1 MLTLGQRVEL
11 ASRLGYGPS
20 NPPFPDI
27 VSFAEQ
33 GANQRLYP
41 NQALILKTW
50 TLAEQYTDTELE
62 TLHNWMSHYEDAEPT
77 GVSPDLFDRIETL
90 RAQGYPWFTTIVAV
104 LGRRASKTF
113 LTGIMFCWQTIRI
126 LSDPQFS
133 RTCAHR
139 QQPLSI
145 LIGATKK
152 EQVLS
157 TLFAAYQNMV
167 LNTHWLEPNII
178 KWNRDRIDFISPWD
192 AVAERDNE
200 HPQPTLS
207 VRAVSSNSNDVRGGS
222 IIGFVLDEAFFT
234 RTGDSMFTGDAAIEA
249 ASPALNQF
257 GRYSLQMYPSSP
269 WTRTGKVYELY
280 TAARKPVADGGDPA
294 LNATQLESWRL
305 YEGWQNGLMERKGK
319 PSVKTVRMHDNEG
332 HSQVILLETSA
343 QPGDRVLLP

>member
-1 MLTLGQRVEL
+1 MLSLGQRVEL
-11 ASRLGYGPS
+11 AARLGYGP
-20 NPPFPDI
+20 NNLPYANI

-50 TLAEQYTDTELE
+50 TLANQYTDRELQ
-62 TLHNWMSHYEDAEPT
+62 TLQDWMSHYMDAEPT
-77 GVSPDLFDRIETL
+77 GITPDLFERIETL
-90 RAQGYPWFTTIVAV
+90 RAEGYPWFTTIIPV

-133 RTCAHR
+133 RTFAHR

-152 EQVLS
+152 EQVLA
-157 TLFAAYQNMV
+157 TLFASYQNMV
-167 LNTHWLEPNII
+167 LNTPWLEPNII
-178 KWNRDRIDFISPWD
+178 KWTRDRIDFISPWD
-192 AVAERDNE
+192 AMAERDSE
-200 HPQPTLS
+200 YPQPTLT
-207 VRAVSSNSNDVRGGS
+207 VKAVSSNSNDVRGGS
-222 IIGFVLDEAFFT
+222 IIGFALDEAFFT

-257 GRYSLQMYPSSP
+257 GRFSLQMYPSSP

-280 TAARKPVADGGDPA
+280 TAARKQIKDGGDPA
-294 LNATQLESWRL
+294 LNTTQLESWRL
-305 YEGWQNGLMERKGK
+305 YENWEHGLMMRREK
-319 PSVKTVRMHDNEG
+319 PSVRTVRMHDETG
-332 HSQVILLETSA
+332 RSQVILLETA
-343 QPGDRVLLP
+343 AEPGDRVFLP

>member
-1 MLTLGQRVEL
+1 MLSLGQRVEL
-11 ASRLGYGPS
+11 AARLGLGAE
-20 NPPFPDI
+20 NPPYQDI

-50 TLAEQYTDTELE
+50 TLADKYTSDELD
-62 TLHNWMSHYEDAEPT
+62 TLHNWMSGYRDAEPT

-90 RAQGYPWFTTIVAV
+90 KTRDYPWFTTIIPV

-126 LSDPQFS
+126 LSDPRFS
-133 RTCAHR
+133 RTFAHR

-152 EQVLS
+152 EQVLA
-157 TLFAAYQNMV
+157 TLFASYQNMV
-167 LNTHWLEPNII
+167 LNTHWLEPHIL

-207 VRAVSSNSNDVRGGS
+207 VKAVSSNSNDVRGGS
-222 IIGFVLDEAFFT
+222 IIGFALDEAFFT
-234 RTGDSMFTGDAAIEA
+234 RSGDSMFTGDAAIEA

-269 WTRTGKVYELY
+269 WTRTGRVYELY
-280 TAARKPVADGGDPA
+280 TAARKQIEQGGDPV

-305 YEGWQNGLMERKGK
+305 YEGWEHGLMERKGK
-319 PSVKTVRMHDNEG
+319 PRVRTVRMHDDQG
-332 HSQVILLETSA
+332 HSQVILLETAA
-343 QPGDRVLLP
+343 QPGDRVLLS

>member
-1 MLTLGQRVEL
+1 MLSLGQRVEL
-11 ASRLGYGPS
+11 ASRLGYGPN

-50 TLAEQYTDTELE
+50 TLAEQYTDTELD
-62 TLHNWMSHYEDAEPT
+62 TLHTWMSHYEDAEPT
-77 GVSPDLFDRIETL
+77 GVTPDLFDRIETL
-90 RAQGYPWFTTIVAV
+90 RAQGYPWFTTIIAV

-126 LSDPQFS
+126 LSDPRFS

-157 TLFAAYQNMV
+157 TLFAAYQNMI

-192 AVAERDNE
+192 AVSERDNE

-280 TAARKPVADGGDPA
+280 TAARKPVKDGGDPT

-305 YEGWQNGLMERKGK
+305 YEGWENGLMERKSQ
-319 PSVKTVRMHDNEG
+319 PTVKTVRMHDNEG
-332 HSQVILLETSA
+332 RSQVILLETSA

>member
-1 MLTLGQRVEL
+1 MEL
-11 ASRLGYGPS
+11 ASRLGYGPN
-20 NPPFPDI
+20 NPPFSDI

-50 TLAEQYTDTELE
+50 TLAEQYTETELA
-62 TLHNWMSHYEDAEPT
+62 TLHNWMSHYMDAEPT

-90 RAQGYPWFTTIVAV
+90 KAQGYPWFTTIIAV

-113 LTGIMFCWQTIRI
+113 LTGIMFCWQTIKI
-126 LSDPQFS
+126 LSDPRFS

-157 TLFAAYQNMV
+157 TLYAAYQNMV

-234 RTGDSMFTGDAAIEA
+234 RSGDSMFTGDAAIEA

-257 GRYSLQMYPSSP
+257 GRFSLQMYPSSP
-269 WTRTGKVYELY
+269 WTRTGRVYELY
-280 TAARKPVADGGDPA
+280 TAARKPVDQGGDPS

-305 YEGWQNGLMERKGK
+305 YEGWQNGLMLRKGK
-319 PSVKTVRMHDNEG
+319 PSTKTVRMHDETG
-332 HSQVILLETSA
+332 RSQVILLETSA
-343 QPGDRVLLP
+343 QPGDRVLLA

>member
-1 MLTLGQRVEL
+1 MLSLGQRVEL

-20 NPPFPDI
+20 NQPFPDI

-33 GANQRLYP
+33 GASQRLYP

-50 TLAEQYTDTELE
+50 TLAEEYTESELDTLQ
-62 TLHNWMSHYEDAEPT
+62 TWMSGYNNAEPT
-77 GVSPDLFDRIETL
+77 GVAPDLFQRIETL
-90 RAQGYPWFTTIVAV
+90 RAEGYPWFTTIIPV

-113 LTGIMFCWQTIRI
+113 LTGIMFCWQTVRI
-126 LSDPQFS
+126 LSDPRFS
-133 RTCAHR
+133 RTQAHR

-167 LNTHWLEPNII
+167 LNTPWLEPHII
-178 KWNRDRIDFISPWD
+178 KWTRDRVDFISPWD
-192 AVAERDNE
+192 AIAERDSE
-200 HPQPTLS
+200 HPQPSLS
-207 VRAVSSNSNDVRGGS
+207 VKAVSSNSNDVRGGS

-249 ASPALNQF
+249 ARPALNQF
-257 GRYSLQMYPSSP
+257 GRFSLQMYPSSP

-280 TAARKPVADGGDPA
+280 TAARKPIDQGGDPA
-294 LNATQLESWRL
+294 LNTTQLESWRL
-305 YEGWQNGLMERKGK
+305 YENWEHGLMQRKGK
-319 PSVKTVRMHDNEG
+319 PTVRTLRMHDEQG
-332 HSQVILLETSA
+332 RSQVILLETSA
-343 QPGDRVLLP
+343 HPGDRVLLP

>member
-1 MLTLGQRVEL
+1 MLSLGQRVEL
-11 ASRLGYGPS
+11 AARLGLGAD
-20 NPPFPDI
+20 NPPYPDI

-33 GANQRLYP
+33 GSNQRLYP

-50 TLAEQYTDTELE
+50 TLAEQYTHSELQ
-62 TLHNWMSHYEDAEPT
+62 TLQEWMSHYEDAEPT
-77 GVSPDLFDRIETL
+77 GVAPDLYERIETL
-90 RAQGYPWFTTIVAV
+90 KKQGYPWFTTIIPV

-126 LSDPQFS
+126 LSDPRFS
-133 RTCAHR
+133 RTYAHR

-152 EQVLS
+152 EQVLA
-157 TLFAAYQNMV
+157 TLFASFQNMV
-167 LNTHWLEPNII
+167 LNTHWLEPHIV

-192 AVAERDNE
+192 AVTERDSE

-207 VRAVSSNSNDVRGGS
+207 VKAVSSNSNDVRGGS
-222 IIGFVLDEAFFT
+222 IIGFALDEAFFT

-249 ASPALNQF
+249 ATPALNQF
-257 GRYSLQMYPSSP
+257 GRFSLQMYPSSP

-280 TAARKPVADGGDPA
+280 TEARKSIAQGGDA
-294 LNATQLESWRL
+294 TLNATQLESWRL
-305 YEGWQNGLMERKGK
+305 YEGWEHGLMERKGT
-319 PSVKTVRMHDNEG
+319 PSVKTVRMHDKAG
-332 HSQVILLETSA
+332 HTQVILLETAA

>member
-11 ASRLGYGPS
+11 AARLGLGPE

-50 TLAEQYTDTELE
+50 TLSDQYTERELA
-62 TLHNWMSHYEDAEPT
+62 TLQNWMSGFNNAEPT
-77 GVSPDLFDRIETL
+77 GVTPDLFERIQTL
-90 RAQGYPWFTTIVAV
+90 KTQGYPWFTTIIPV

-126 LSDPQFS
+126 LSDPRFS
-133 RTCAHR
+133 RTYAHR

-152 EQVLS
+152 EQVLA
-157 TLFAAYQNMV
+157 TLFASYQNMV
-167 LNTHWLEPNII
+167 LNTRWLEPHIL

-192 AVAERDNE
+192 AVVERDTE

-207 VRAVSSNSNDVRGGS
+207 VKAVSSNSNDVRGGS

-249 ASPALNQF
+249 ARPALNQF
-257 GRYSLQMYPSSP
+257 GRFSLQMYPSSP

-280 TAARKPVADGGDPA
+280 MAARKQIDQGGNPV
-294 LNATQLESWRL
+294 LNTTQLESWRL
-305 YEGWQNGLMERKGK
+305 YEGWEHGLMERKGT
-319 PSVKTVRMHDNEG
+319 PSTKTVRMHDENG
-332 HSQVILLETSA
+332 RSQVILLETAA

>member
-1 MLTLGQRVEL
+1 MEL
-11 ASRLGYGPS
+11 ASRLGYGPK
-20 NPPFPDI
+20 NPPYSDI

-33 GANQRLYP
+33 GASQRLYP

-50 TLAEQYTDTELE
+50 TLAEQYTQTELD
-62 TLHNWMSHYEDAEPT
+62 TLHTWMNHYMDAEPT
-77 GVSPDLFDRIETL
+77 GVSPDLFDRIEL
-90 RAQGYPWFTTIVAV
+90 LKAQSYPWFTTIIPV

-133 RTCAHR
+133 RTFAHR

-152 EQVLS
+152 EQVLA

-167 LNTHWLEPNII
+167 LNTPWLEPHII

-200 HPQPTLS
+200 HPQPTLT
-207 VRAVSSNSNDVRGGS
+207 VKAVSSNSNDVRGGS

-249 ASPALNQF
+249 ARPALNQF

-280 TAARKPVADGGDPA
+280 TAARKPLIEGGDPV
-294 LNATQLESWRL
+294 LNTTQLESWRL
-305 YEGWQNGLMERKGK
+305 YEGWEHGLMQRTGQ
-319 PSVKTVRMHDNEG
+319 PSVRTLRMHDETG
-332 HSQVILLETSA
+332 RSQVILLESTA

>member
-1 MLTLGQRVEL
+1 MLSLGQRVEL
-11 ASRLGYGPS
+11 ASRLGYGPN
-20 NPPFPDI
+20 NPPFSDI

-50 TLAEQYTDTELE
+50 TLAEQYTETELA
-62 TLHNWMSHYEDAEPT
+62 TLHNWMSHYMDAEPT

-90 RAQGYPWFTTIVAV
+90 KAQGYPWFTTIIAV

-113 LTGIMFCWQTIRI
+113 LTGIMFCWQTIKI
-126 LSDPQFS
+126 LSDPRFS

-157 TLFAAYQNMV
+157 TLYAAYQNMV

-234 RTGDSMFTGDAAIEA
+234 RSGDSMFTGDAAIEA

-257 GRYSLQMYPSSP
+257 GRFSLQMYPSSP
-269 WTRTGKVYELY
+269 WTRTGRVYELY
-280 TAARKPVADGGDPA
+280 TAARKPVDQGGDPS

-305 YEGWQNGLMERKGK
+305 YEGWQNGLMLRKGK
-319 PSVKTVRMHDNEG
+319 PSTKTVRMHDETG
-332 HSQVILLETSA
+332 RSQVILLETSA
-343 QPGDRVLLP
+343 QPGDRVLLA

>member
-11 ASRLGYGPS
+11 ASRLGLGPE
-20 NPPFPDI
+20 NPPYRDI

-50 TLAEQYTDTELE
+50 TLADQYTDRELH
-62 TLHNWMSHYEDAEPT
+62 TLEDWMSGFNNAEPT
-77 GVSPDLFDRIETL
+77 GVTPDLYDRIELL
-90 RAQGYPWFTTIVAV
+90 RAHGYPWFTTIIPV

-113 LTGIMFCWQTIRI
+113 LTGIMFCWQTIKI
-126 LSDPQFS
+126 LSDPRFS

-157 TLFAAYQNMV
+157 TLFAAYQNMI
-167 LNTHWLEPNII
+167 LNTHWLEPHII

-234 RTGDSMFTGDAAIEA
+234 RSGDSMFTGDAAIEA

-257 GRYSLQMYPSSP
+257 GRYGLQMYPSSP

-280 TAARKPVADGGDPA
+280 TAARKPVADGGDPS

-305 YEGWQNGLMERKGK
+305 YEGWENGLMLRKDA
-319 PSVKTVRMHDNEG
+319 PSTKTLRMHDNQG
-332 HSQVILLETSA
+332 RSQVILLETAA

>member
-1 MLTLGQRVEL
+1 MLSLGQRVEL
-11 ASRLGYGPS
+11 ASRLGYGPQ
-20 NPPFPDI
+20 NPPYPDI
-27 VSFAEQ
+27 VSYAEQ

-50 TLAEQYTDTELE
+50 TLAEQYTQTELE
-62 TLHNWMSHYEDAEPT
+62 TLHEWMNHYMDAEPT
-77 GVSPDLFDRIETL
+77 GVSPDLFERIETL
-90 RAQGYPWFTTIVAV
+90 RAEGYPWFTTIIPV

-126 LSDPQFS
+126 LFDPRFS
-133 RTCAHR
+133 RTFAHR

-152 EQVLS
+152 EQVLA
-157 TLFAAYQNMV
+157 TLFASYQNMV
-167 LNTHWLEPNII
+167 LNTSWLEPHIL

-192 AVAERDNE
+192 AVAERDSE

-207 VRAVSSNSNDVRGGS
+207 VKAVSSNSNDVRGGS
-222 IIGFVLDEAFFT
+222 IIGFALDEAFFT
-234 RTGDSMFTGDAAIEA
+234 RSGDSMFTGDAAIEA

-269 WTRTGKVYELY
+269 WTRTGRVYELY
-280 TAARKPVADGGDPA
+280 TAARKQLKDGGDPA

-305 YEGWQNGLMERKGK
+305 YENWEHGLMQRKDT
-319 PSVKTVRMHDNEG
+319 PSVRTIRMHDNEG
-332 HSQVILLETSA
+332 HSQVILLETAA
-343 QPGDRVLLP
+343 QPGDRMLLS

>member
-1 MLTLGQRVEL
+1 MLSLGQRVEL
-11 ASRLGYGPS
+11 ASRLGYGPN

-50 TLAEQYTDTELE
+50 TLAEQYTDTELD
-62 TLHNWMSHYEDAEPT
+62 TLHTWMSHYMDAEPT

-90 RAQGYPWFTTIVAV
+90 RAQGYPWFTTIIAV

-126 LSDPQFS
+126 LSDPRFS

-167 LNTHWLEPNII
+167 LNTRWLEPNII

-192 AVAERDNE
+192 AVSERDTE

-257 GRYSLQMYPSSP
+257 GRFSLQMYPSSP

-280 TAARKPVADGGDPA
+280 TAARKPLADGGDPS

-305 YEGWQNGLMERKGK
+305 YEGWEHGLMERKGK
-319 PSVKTVRMHDNEG
+319 PSVRTVRMHDENG
-332 HSQVILLETSA
+332 RSQVILLETAA